1 MDGYAIATIVL
12 TVLLIVAGGYIK
24 LLAKEMKEL
33 ISTISRAIE
42 DKHVTRA
49 ELKAII
55 KEAMDVK
62 DVIARIT
69 QLVARKRG

>member
-12 TVLLIVAGGYIK
+12 TVLLVAAGGYIK

-33 ISTISRAIE
+33 FSTIALAIE
-42 DKHVTRA
+42 DKQVTRA
-49 ELKAII
+49 ELQAII

-62 DVIARIT
+62 DVIRKIT
-69 QLVARKRG
+69 QLVARKRV